1 MRERVADDSI
11 ERDLGCKEIMACTP
25 AVGALLMII
34 ALCAHSHTIDTT
46 IQYGLVTVSTTV
58 RGPRLI
64 TRSAVQLVICELQ
77 YTQNTVMRK
86 AYHY

>member
-11 ERDLGCKEIMACTP
+11 ERDLGCKEIMGCTP
-25 AVGALLMII
+25 AVGALLMKI
-34 ALCAHSHTIDTT
+34 AICAHTIDTT

-58 RGPRLI
+58 RGRLI